1 MSMWNT
7 LPETNLTS
15 NPPSKSNSSKPFI
28 EKKVEE
34 DNHPIVKSVVK
45 TVVRQDWLESERGW
59 GQRDDGYSLH
69 KSKADRDAYVAE
81 YWKRMPDE
89 VPDEYSRPC
98 GEPYLVDV
106 AIEVYEKIEKSKNGI
121 RSYS

>member
-1 MSMWNT
+1 MSTWNT
-7 LPETNLTS
+7 LPVINLTS
-15 NPPSKSNSSKPFI
+15 DPPFKSKPSKPSV
-28 EKKVEE
+28 EKKAEE
-34 DNHPIVKSVVK
+34 DKHPVVKSITK

-81 YWKRMPDE
+81 YWKRMPDD

-98 GEPYLVDV
+98 GEPYLIDV
-106 AIEVYEKIEKSKNGI
+106 PIETYERIENSKNGI
-121 RSYS
+121 RVY